1 MGKERGTSRSMPHMN
16 IKGELGTV
24 KVSSTPDSYD
34 ELSKKTNDGSN
45 LDRGGLTKKHT
56 QKEAKKDTAIKKE
69 LGDKLYNETK
79 NAINEIIKNSDFG
92 TFRSLRSTIDM
103 IDDHFK
109 SQVETHDSSGA
120 KDVAGRRENENKW
133 FGTDKN
139 ASPETYAKYG
149 MLVSKDAGEA
159 FATAPSYGGKIGK
172 GGQVLVTFKDSSVY
186 GRTTLTTKDSLDYD
200 SSNFIP
206 SLITRDGIRSLSGIA
221 YGWWSADGT
230 AKAEA
235 THISDAFKSGAKDG
249 TSIYRTRK
257 GDEYFEVQY
266 HGKYTVRDIE
276 TVTIHDYQSIPKS
289 TVAKLEKYGGKAYK
303 LINGKRVEY
312 HGD

>member
-56 QKEAKKDTAIKKE
+56 QKEAKKDTEIKKA
-69 LGDKLYNETK
+69 LGGKLYNETK
-79 NAINEIIKNSDFG
+79 NATNEIIKNSDFG
-92 TFRSLRSTIDM
+92 TFRSLRSAIDM
-103 IDDHFK
+103 IEDHFK

-120 KDVAGRRENENKW
+120 LDVSGRRANENLW

-139 ASPETYAKYG
+139 ASPETFAKYG

-159 FATAPSYGGKIGK
+159 FSFAPSYGG
-172 GGQVLVTFKDSSVY
+172 GGSRQVLITFKDSSVY
-186 GRTTLTTKDSLDYD
+186 GRTTLTTRDSLDYK

-221 YGWWSADGT
+221 YGGWSGGT
-230 AKAEA
+230 AKSEA
-235 THISDAFKSGAKDG
+235 THISDSFKSGAKDG
-249 TSIYRTRK
+249 TSIYRTRG
-257 GDEYFEVQY
+257 GDKYFEVQY
-266 HGKYTVRDIE
+266 HGRYTARDIA
-276 TVTIHDYQSIPKS
+276 TVTIREHQSIPKS